1 MADCNR
7 TDNTELQK
15 PQQATDPGINASDRR
30 LDALTVGT
38 LVSQSRQKKSP
49 EPFSTV
55 EEEKYEPYEVGGGTS
70 EIYPQKESQVAV
82 DSLNSKI
89 DALNKE
95 LDKLR
100 LQKDCEVKHLKDEL
114 AANERRAEHAKLQAY
129 RAEQRAHCAE
139 QRAHHAE
146 LQLRQQKRNYQI
158 ERSASMNEIQELR
171 GKVNKLQIELN
182 EAQENFQLEKC
193 IKEETQEKIAA
204 LQIRVNELE
213 LEKEGRF

>member
-30 LDALTVGT
+30 LDALAVGT

-55 EEEKYEPYEVGGGTS
+55 EEEKYEPYEDGGGTS

-100 LQKDCEVKHLKDEL
+100 LQVKHLKDKL
-114 AANERRAEHAKLQAY
+114 AANERRAEHAELQAY
-129 RAEQRAHCAE
+129 RAEQRAHRAE

-146 LQLRQQKRNYQI
+146 LQLRQQERNYQI

-171 GKVNKLQIELN
+171 GRVNKLQIELN
-182 EAQENFQLEKC
+182 EAQEKFQLEKC

>member
-30 LDALTVGT
+30 LDALAVGT

-49 EPFSTV
+49 EPFSKV
-55 EEEKYEPYEVGGGTS
+55 EEERYEPYEVGGGTS

-100 LQKDCEVKHLKDEL
+100 LQVKHLKGKL
-114 AANERRAEHAKLQAY
+114 AANERAEHAELQAY
-129 RAEQRAHCAE
+129 CAEQRAHRAE
-139 QRAHHAE
+139 QQAHHAE
-146 LQLRQQKRNYQI
+146 LQLRQQERNYQI

-171 GKVNKLQIELN
+171 GRVNKLQIELI
-182 EAQENFQLEKC
+182 EAQEKFQLEKC